1 MSTVVEG
8 VTLFLR
14 RMESAR
20 VPVEEFVSRLQ
31 APGAAVDRSV
41 VLARDVAHAH
51 AIVFEDQQ
59 IRIPALK
66 GGKHIPIFP
75 DREKVEEGRPLDAGN
90 TATETGIAHR
100 KWDII
105 PVAGGGFHLRY
116 GKDPRF
122 YLGVTAGFP
131 VLSETPAVW
140 HYGAHP
146 LPAPGAEREAAA
158 AARAAEREAAREAK
172 AAERAVE
179 REAKAVEKAAA
190 AAAKAAERE
199 AARIAKAVEKEA
211 IRDAV
216 RRAKAAVKEEAAASK
231 LRVAVEAACL

>member
-1 MSTVVEG
+1 MASLSTIVEG

-20 VPVEEFVSRLQ
+20 VPVEEFVSKLQ

-51 AIVFEDQQ
+51 GIVFEDQQ

-100 KWDII
+100 KWDTI

-116 GKDPRF
+116 GKDPKF
-122 YLGVTAGFP
+122 FLGVTAGFP

-158 AARAAEREAAREAK
+158 AAAREAK
-172 AAERAVE
+172 AAERAAE

-190 AAAKAAERE
+190 AAVRAAERE
-199 AARIAKAVEKEA
+199 ALRIAKAAEKEE
-211 IRDAV
+211 IRGAV
-216 RRAKAAVKEEAAASK
+216 RRAKAAVKEEAAAAK
-231 LRVAVEAACL
+231 LRVAVEAAYL

>member
-1 MSTVVEG
+1 MASLSTIVGGE
-8 VTLFLR
+8 TLFLR

-20 VPVEEFVSRLQ
+20 VPTEEFVSRIQ

-41 VLARDVAHAH
+41 VLARDIVHAH
-51 AIVFEDQQ
+51 EIIFEAQQ

-100 KWDII
+100 KWDTI

-116 GKDPRF
+116 SKDPRF
-122 YLGVTAGFP
+122 YLGVTDGFP
-131 VLSETPAVW
+131 VLSEAPAVW

-146 LPAPGAEREAAA
+146 LPAPGAAAA
-158 AARAAEREAAREAK
+158 A
-172 AAERAVE
+172 E
-179 REAKAVEKAAA
+179 REAKAV
-190 AAAKAAERE
+190 AKAAERE
-199 AARIAKAVEKEA
+199 AAAVVRAAEREAVAVAKAAEREAKAVAKAAERAAKAVEKEA
-211 IRDAV
+211 V
-216 RRAKAAVKEEAAASK
+216 RLAKAEAVAVK
-231 LRVAVEAACL
+231 LRVALEAAHL